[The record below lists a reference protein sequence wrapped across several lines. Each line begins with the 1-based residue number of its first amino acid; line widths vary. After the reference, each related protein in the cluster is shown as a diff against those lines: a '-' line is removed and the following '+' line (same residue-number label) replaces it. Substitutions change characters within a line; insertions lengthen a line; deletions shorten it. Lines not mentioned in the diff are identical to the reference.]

1 MSQYYQDIADLLDKY
16 FSGQCSDEERDRV
29 RAWMNDP
36 AYEQEV
42 DQFMKGKWD
51 LLPDGEI
58 NAFPEQT
65 RERYAAVR
73 KQIGVKRLVP
83 APWYYAAAS
92 VLALLSF
99 GAAYLYRIELL
110 DIIDPVEMITYE
122 TGPGQQLSVRL
133 PDGSKV
139 WLNASTTLVAPDEF
153 RRPTR
158 DLHLSG
164 EAFFEVQHDARKPF
178 YVHTP
183 GFYTRVLGTSF
194 NVKAY
199 PSDEQDLVWV
209 TVATGK
215 VAVGEE
221 DSLSGQ
227 QELAKLAPND
237 RGRYD
242 RTTKVFIHDTIA
254 SAQITAWREGKLI
267 FRQATLREMVNT
279 LERWYG
285 INIDVETRSTLEC
298 SFTADYYAGIGLRDI
313 LEALRITGKIDYEI
327 DDKKVVIRTRDGCR

>member
-1 MSQYYQDIADLLDKY
+1 LSPHYQDIADLLDKY
-16 FSGQCSDEERDRV
+16 FAGQCSDEDRERV

-42 DQFMKGKWD
+42 EQFMRDKWN

-58 NAFPEQT
+58 SAFSEQT
-65 RERYAAVR
+65 RQRYAAIR
-73 KQIGVKRLVP
+73 RQIGVKRLVP

-110 DIIDPVEMITYE
+110 DIIDPVKMITYE

-139 WLNASTTLVAPDEF
+139 WLNASTTLIVPDEF

-158 DLHLSG
+158 DLHLNG

-199 PSDEQDLVWV
+199 PDDVDNLVWV

-221 DSLSGQ
+221 DSLRGR

-242 RTTKVFIHDTIA
+242 RMAKLFIHDTIA
-254 SAQITAWREGKLI
+254 AAQITAWREGKLI
-267 FRQATLREMVNT
+267 FRQASLKEMVST

-285 INIDVETRSTLEC
+285 ITIDVETGGTVEC

-327 DDKKVVIRTRDGCR
+327 DDKKVVIRTRGCG

>member
-1 MSQYYQDIADLLDKY
+1 LNQYHQDISDLLEKY
-16 FSGQCSDEERDRV
+16 FAGQCSAEERERV
-29 RAWMNDP
+29 RIWMADP
-36 AYEQEV
+36 ANEQEL

-51 LLPDGEI
+51 QLPDGGV
-58 NAFPEQT
+58 NAFFEQT
-65 RERYAAVR
+65 RERYAAIR
-73 KQIGVKRLVP
+73 QRIGVKRVVP
-83 APWYYAAAS
+83 VAWYYAAAS
-92 VLALLSF
+92 VVALLSF
-99 GAAYLYRIELL
+99 GAVYLYRMELL
-110 DIIDPVEMITYE
+110 DLVDPVKMITYE

-139 WLNASTTLVAPDEF
+139 WLNASTTLNAPDEF
-153 RRPTR
+153 RGPTR
-158 DLHLSG
+158 DLHLNG
-164 EAFFEVQHDARKPF
+164 EAFFEVQHDERKPF

-194 NVKAY
+194 DVKAY
-199 PSDEQDLVWV
+199 TDDGQGIWV

-221 DSLSGQ
+221 DSLRGK
-227 QELAKLAPND
+227 QELAKLVPNH

-242 RTTKVFIHDTIA
+242 HITKIFYHDTIA
-254 SAQITAWREGKLI
+254 AAQITAWREGKLI
-267 FRQATLREMVNT
+267 FRQASLKEMVST

-285 INIDVETRSTLEC
+285 IAIDVETSSTLEC

-327 DDKKVVIRTRDGCR
+327 GDKKVVIRTRDGCK

>member
-1 MSQYYQDIADLLDKY
+1 MA
-16 FSGQCSDEERDRV
+16 
-29 RAWMNDP
+29 DP
-36 AYEQEV
+36 ANEQEV
-42 DQFMKGKWD
+42 EQFMKGNWD
-51 LLPDGEI
+51 KLPDGGV

-65 RERYAAVR
+65 RGRYAAIR
-73 KQIGVKRLVP
+73 QQIGVKRAVP
-83 APWYYAAAS
+83 AAWYYAAAS
-92 VLALLSF
+92 FVALLSF
-99 GAAYLYRIELL
+99 GAIYLYRMEFL
-110 DIIDPVEMITYE
+110 DLIDPVKMITYE

-139 WLNASTTLVAPDEF
+139 WLNASTTLNVPDEF
-153 RRPTR
+153 RGPTR
-158 DLHLSG
+158 DLHLNG
-164 EAFFEVQHDARKPF
+164 EAFFEVQHDERKPF

-194 NVKAY
+194 DIKAY
-199 PSDEQDLVWV
+199 PDDGQSMIWV

-221 DSLSGQ
+221 DSVRGK

-242 RTTKVFIHDTIA
+242 RITKIFYHDTIA
-254 SAQITAWREGKLI
+254 AGQITAWREGKLI
-267 FRQATLREMVNT
+267 FRQASLKEMVTT

-285 INIDVETRSTLEC
+285 VTIDVETRDTLAC

-327 DDKKVVIRTRDGCR
+327 VEKKVVIRTRDGCK